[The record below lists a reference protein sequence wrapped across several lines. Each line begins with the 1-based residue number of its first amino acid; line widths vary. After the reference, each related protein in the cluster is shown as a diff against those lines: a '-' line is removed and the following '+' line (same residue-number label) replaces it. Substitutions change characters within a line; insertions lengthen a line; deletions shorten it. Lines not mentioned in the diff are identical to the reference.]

1 MPQALPFIIA
11 AAKQIALAVANAAIA
26 YGVSE
31 LLGLND
37 SPDPESQK
45 FPVKQPIPPEQ
56 YAFGEGRLSGPLLY
70 WRTVGNVT
78 IDVIALCRGPVHAI
92 DSFYLNDD
100 PVTLVGAIVQ
110 QGADGRYQ
118 RSGAENDTIRIYS
131 RVGATPSPVY
141 AEVTTASAGEWT
153 AAHRADGVATMA
165 IIAKGVKSEIVQI
178 IYPNGPTQGSA
189 VGRWMKCYDWRADST
204 MPGGSGA
211 QRRDNPAT
219 WAWTRN
225 PVVAH
230 VHTEWFVYGQDFD
243 YRFLPTLA
251 QLTVA
256 ADVCE
261 EQVALK
267 AGGTIDRYRLFAVF
281 NSRTP
286 PKQVRQLF
294 TSTYDGIW
302 IERGDGAFVVLA
314 GKYVAPTVTL
324 DEDRI
329 RRFRWRKVRR
339 QEDVCNSLVVAFNSP
354 DHDWTMVETQPWQD
368 AASIA
373 ALGEH
378 PQPFERKWVDNNSQ
392 ARRLAKAAFARL
404 NADYDGFVE
413 IDLSDDEDELEQAY
427 FRLRNRAAPAS
438 MWDVVVQVTS
448 MTLDLVNRLVRIEF
462 ISADPTAYD
471 WNAATEEGDG
481 PGVAPAAAA
490 QVTGVPVIEF
500 VEVFF
505 SGTTPRLNITIEDP
519 GRDDYGVVLRWRVV
533 GVESWNLEFPEPV
546 EVTGP
551 SLQLQTSVLPNDA
564 EIEFGVAFVPG
575 QGAPG
580 DYADYPTPIST
591 VQAVPAPTDLLAVDV
606 GSSPSAAAIS
616 WRNPVQ
622 TFGWVQVM
630 RNTVDDFGTAVA
642 VDGPLVGGLGSIM
655 EIEDLIAPDD
665 YFYWVQSFAVD
676 GTPGAIAGSAA
687 VTVT

>member
-11 AAKQIALAVANAAIA
+11 AAKQIALAVAKAAIA

-37 SPDPESQK
+37 APEPESQK
-45 FPVKQPIPPEQ
+45 FPVKQPIPPVQ

-78 IDVIALCRGPVHAI
+78 IDVIALCRGPVESI

-100 PVTLVGAIVQ
+100 AVTLDGDVVER
-110 QGADGRYQ
+110 GADGRYQ
-118 RSGAENDTIRIYS
+118 REGGETDTIRIFS
-131 RVGATPSPVY
+131 RLGATPSPVY
-141 AEVTTASAGEWT
+141 AEVTTASDGEWT
-153 AAHRADGVATMA
+153 AAHRADAVATMA
-165 IIAKGVKSEIVQI
+165 VIAKGVKSDIVQI
-178 IYPNGPTQGSA
+178 IYPNGPVQGSA
-189 VGRWMKCYDWRADST
+189 VGKWIKCYDWRKDST
-204 MPGGSGA
+204 MPGGDGL
-211 QRRDNPAT
+211 QRRDDPST

-230 VHTEWFVYGQDFD
+230 VHVEWFVYGQDFD
-243 YRFLPTLA
+243 YRFLPTIA

-261 EQVALK
+261 EQVPLK
-267 AGGTIDRYRLFAVF
+267 AGGTIDRYRVFGVF

-302 IERGDGAFVVLA
+302 IERGDGAFIVLA
-314 GKYVAPTVTL
+314 GKYVAPTVIL

-354 DHDWTMVETQPWQD
+354 DHDYTVVETQPWQD

-373 ALGEH
+373 ALGEY

-404 NADYDGFVE
+404 NAEYDGFVE
-413 IDLSDDEDELEQAY
+413 IDLSDDEEELEQAY
-427 FRLRNRAAPAS
+427 FRLRNRTAPAS
-438 MWDVVVQVTS
+438 MWDVVVKVTS

-481 PGVAPAAAA
+481 PGVAPSAPS
-490 QVTGVPVIEF
+490 QVTGVPVIELA
-500 VEVFF
+500 EVFF
-505 SGTTPRLNITIEDP
+505 SGSTPRLNVTIEDP

-533 GVESWNLEFPEPV
+533 GVDSWTLEFPEPV

-551 SLQLQTSVLPNDA
+551 SLQLQSAVLPNDA
-564 EIEFGVAFVPG
+564 DIEFGVAFVPG
-575 QGAPG
+575 QGSPG
-580 DYADYPTPIST
+580 EYADYPTPIST
-591 VQAVPAPTDLLAVDV
+591 VQAIAAATDLLAFDV
-606 GSSPSAAAIS
+606 GSSPSAASVS
-616 WRNPVQ
+616 WRYPVQ
-622 TFGWVQVM
+622 TFGWVQLR
-630 RNTVDDFGTAVA
+630 RNTVDDFGTAVD
-642 VDGPLVGGLGSIM
+642 VGGPMIGGLGAM
-655 EIEDLIAPDD
+655 EEIEDLVAPDD

-676 GTPGAIAGSAA
+676 GTPGAIAGPAG

>member
-37 SPDPESQK
+37 APEPESQK

-56 YAFGEGRLSGPLLY
+56 YAYGEGRLSGPLLY

-78 IDVIALCRGPVHAI
+78 IDVIALCRGPVESI

-100 PVTLVGAIVQ
+100 PVTLDGDVVER
-110 QGADGRYQ
+110 GADGRYQ
-118 RSGAENDTIRIYS
+118 REGGETDTIRILS
-131 RVGATPSPVY
+131 RLGETPSAVY
-141 AEVTTASAGEWT
+141 AEVTAASGGEWT
-153 AAHRADGVATMA
+153 SAHRVDGVATMA
-165 IIAKGVKSEIVQI
+165 VIAKGVKSEIVQI
-178 IYPNGPTQGSA
+178 IYPNGPVQGSA
-189 VGRWMKCYDWRADST
+189 VGRWLKCYDWRADST
-204 MPGGSGA
+204 MPGGDGL
-211 QRRDNPAT
+211 QRRDDPET

-230 VHTEWFVYGQDFD
+230 VHNEWFVYGQDFD
-243 YRFLPTLA
+243 YRFLPTIA

-261 EQVALK
+261 EQVPLK
-267 AGGTIDRYRLFAVF
+267 AGGTIDRYRMFGVF

-294 TSTYDGIW
+294 TSTYDGLW
-302 IERGDGAFVVLA
+302 IERGDGAFIVLA
-314 GKYVAPTVTL
+314 GKYVAPTVIL

-354 DHDWTMVETQPWQD
+354 DHDYTVVETQPWQD

-373 ALGEH
+373 ALGEY

-404 NADYDGFVE
+404 NAEYDGFVE
-413 IDLSDDEDELEQAY
+413 IDLSDDEEELEQAY
-427 FRLRNRAAPAS
+427 FRLRNRTAPAS

-481 PGVAPAAAA
+481 PGVAPSA
-490 QVTGVPVIEF
+490 PVQITPAPDIVSATATF
-500 VEVFF
+500 PGGSPRIAIVF
-505 SGTTPRLNITIEDP
+505 EDP
-519 GRDDYGVVLRWRVV
+519 DRADYGVVLRWRVV
-533 GVESWNLEFPEPV
+533 GEESWAIEYPES
-546 EVTGP
+546 TDLITSG
-551 SLQLQTSVLPNDA
+551 LQVLTSVLPPDSS
-564 EIEFGVAFVPG
+564 IEGGVAFVPG
-575 QGAPG
+575 QGNPG
-580 DYADYPTPIST
+580 DFADFGPIST
-591 VQAVPAPTDLLAVDV
+591 TIP
-606 GSSPSAAAIS
+606 
-616 WRNPVQ
+616 
-622 TFGWVQVM
+622 
-630 RNTVDDFGTAVA
+630 
-642 VDGPLVGGLGSIM
+642 DG
-655 EIEDLIAPDD
+655 EII
-665 YFYWVQSFAVD
+665 YD
-676 GTPGAIAGSAA
+676 GNG
-687 VTVT
+687 